1 MFATMKI
8 VSYIL
13 ILVSTVFKGLALM
26 NLSNKSR
33 DFAISR
39 KKYKQFNLICYLFL
53 LPGVLLF
60 AYSAILH

>member
-13 ILVSTVFKGLALM
+13 ILVSAVFKGLALM

-39 KKYKQFNLICYLFL
+39 KKYKQFHLICYLFL
-53 LPGVLLF
+53 LPGVLVF

>member
-13 ILVSTVFKGLALM
+13 ILVSAVFKGLALM

-39 KKYKQFNLICYLFL
+39 KKYKHFTLICYLFL

>member
-8 VSYIL
+8 ISYIL
-13 ILVSTVFKGLALM
+13 ILVSDVFKGLALM

-33 DFAISR
+33 DFSISR
-39 KKYKQFNLICYLFL
+39 QKYKQFNLVCYLFL

-60 AYSAILH
+60 VYSAILH

>member
-13 ILVSTVFKGLALM
+13 ILVSAVFKGLALI